1 MPPFDDDDSFIKR
14 TGRKTLKL
22 TSALFGV
29 AAITALATAGPASA
43 QQEIIF
49 GISAT
54 PNSLQGQSAH
64 EFARIANEKLGD
76 AAVVKVFDSSQLGK
90 DKDMLQKIKIG
101 TMHITLPSSVMPEI
115 APEYA
120 IFDLPFLVAD
130 REHLARID
138 DTFFQDVLVPAAEA
152 QGYRPLAVWENGF
165 RQITNNVR
173 PINTPADLEG
183 LKIRTPNSSW
193 RVAMFG
199 EYGANPTPMSFSE
212 VFVSL
217 QTGVIDGQEN
227 PLTNIAGAKL
237 QEVQKYLSMSG
248 HVYSPAYPTVGVAA
262 FEKLDPAV
270 QQILAETAQEIALWA
285 REQGAAQDGALLEE
299 LKASGMEVNIADRQ
313 AFVDAS
319 APLYEKFASEVED
332 GQAMIDQVLS
342 LAEGS

>member
-1 MPPFDDDDSFIKR
+1 MKLGQTILAATLSF
-14 TGRKTLKL
+14 G
-22 TSALFGV
+22 TSAGV
-29 AAITALATAGPASA
+29 ALA
-43 QQEIIF
+43 QEEIIF

-54 PNSLQGQSAH
+54 PTSLQGQTAH
-64 EFARIANEKLGD
+64 EFARRANEKLGD
-76 AAVVKVFDSSQLGK
+76 KAVVKVFDSSQLGK
-90 DKDMLQKIKIG
+90 DKDMLQKLKIG
-101 TMHITLPSSVMPEI
+101 TMHMTLPSSVMPEI

-130 REHLARID
+130 RDHLAKID
-138 DTFFQDVLVPAAEA
+138 DTFFKDVLVPAAEA

-165 RQITNNVR
+165 RHITNNVK

-217 QTGVIDGQEN
+217 QTNVIDGQEN

-237 QEVQKYLSMSG
+237 QEVQKYLSLSN
-248 HVYSPAYPTVGVAA
+248 HVYSPAYPTVGVAV
-262 FEKLDPAV
+262 FEKLDPEV
-270 QQILAETAQEIALWA
+270 QSILADTAQEMALWA
-285 REQGAAQDGALLEE
+285 RETGGSAEGELLDE
-299 LKASGMEVNIADRQ
+299 LKAAGMEVNTADRQ

-319 APLYEKFASEVED
+319 APLYEKFASEVEG
-332 GQAMIDQVLS
+332 GQAMIDSVLS
-342 LAEGS
+342 LAGGS